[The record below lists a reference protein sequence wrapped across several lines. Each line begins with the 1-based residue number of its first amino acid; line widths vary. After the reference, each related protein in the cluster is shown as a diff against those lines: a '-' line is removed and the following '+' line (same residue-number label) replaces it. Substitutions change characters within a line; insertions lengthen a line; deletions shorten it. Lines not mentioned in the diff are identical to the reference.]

1 MFNFCLFVFV
11 VYAAGGSA
19 WFILFGHRKLRLAL
33 RLPRRQSRSQR
44 YAKKRRMA
52 AYESHLEERKRGKTV
67 RLHRKQPK
75 RKGLARSKRA
85 IPVFSFVL
93 CYSSSTAEA
102 TAK

>member
-19 WFILFGHRKLRLAL
+19 WFILFGHKKLRLAQ
-33 RLPRRQSRSQR
+33 RQSRSQR

-85 IPVFSFVL
+85 NPVFSFVL